1 MDYSIGQRLSKWYDL
16 ITDFAWF
23 TFQSHVYYFVSNFVG
38 AESGVFQNQT
48 EKFEDY
54 LYSCSR
60 YADLFVKSSTS
71 ASLLLVEDYPNIF
84 LLKPEIF
91 HDVLG

>member
-1 MDYSIGQRLSKWYDL
+1 MFG
-16 ITDFAWF
+16 
-23 TFQSHVYYFVSNFVG
+23 NFSG

-60 YADLFVKSSTS
+60 YADLFVKSSTA

-91 HDVLG
+91 HDVLGYAESVPEPLCLFFH